1 MTMERMKHLL
11 PNDRMKVMQQD
22 VFFTDADSVL
32 TLLYQPLIGREAVA
46 LFQFLK
52 EEAAKQVADASVS
65 HHYVMTMLNMD
76 LDEFFEA
83 RKRLEAIGLLKTFKE
98 SLSYTTFYYLLQRPF
113 SAKGFFADSMY
124 SVLLEHQVGQDVAN
138 QLKKK
143 LIQPRKLPD
152 SVQQLTTSFDDV
164 FTTVAPKEEAENPP
178 IKQDK
183 QVEESSLPVDW
194 LKKMLSQQQ
203 LQPQSI
209 LTQSNLIFM
218 EKMIKIYDVNFL
230 ELEKAVMWAVT
241 EASTLD
247 RKEFH
252 AMCKDIYYKKHGTV
266 PPRLYRHNA
275 QSEENPLS
283 NQPKSTNA
291 STKSENL
298 SKKDKLIHHFETI
311 THRQLLEDHSSS
323 GVASMKEIDMITDMM
338 ETHGLAQPVMNVLV
352 DYVLKRN
359 QNKLSKNY
367 LETIAAH
374 WSREKIATAEQ
385 AMDIAKRE
393 HHMYQQWQ
401 QKKQK
406 QTKKSNE
413 VLPKWFKE
421 QKESNKKQQP
431 VKQEKSADEIEKD
444 RQELEQFIKSFQK

>member
-291 STKSENL
+291 STPNGNI
-298 SKKDKLIHHFETI
+298 SKKEKLIHHFENI

-323 GVASMKEIDMITDMM
+323 GVASMKEIDMITEMM
-338 ETHGLAQPVMNVLV
+338 ETHGLSQPVMNVLV

-374 WSREKIATAEQ
+374 WSRVKITTAEQ

-421 QKESNKKQQP
+421 QKESNKKQP
-431 VKQEKSADEIEKD
+431 AKQEKSADEIEKD

>member
-194 LKKMLSQQQ
+194 LKKC
-203 LQPQSI
+203 
-209 LTQSNLIFM
+209 
-218 EKMIKIYDVNFL
+218 FL
-230 ELEKAVMWAVT
+230 N
-241 EASTLD
+241 SS
-247 RKEFH
+247 
-252 AMCKDIYYKKHGTV
+252 Y
-266 PPRLYRHNA
+266 
-275 QSEENPLS
+275 NPNRS
-283 NQPKSTNA
+283 
-291 STKSENL
+291 
-298 SKKDKLIHHFETI
+298 
-311 THRQLLEDHSSS
+311 
-323 GVASMKEIDMITDMM
+323 
-338 ETHGLAQPVMNVLV
+338 
-352 DYVLKRN
+352 
-359 QNKLSKNY
+359 
-367 LETIAAH
+367 
-374 WSREKIATAEQ
+374 
-385 AMDIAKRE
+385 
-393 HHMYQQWQ
+393 
-401 QKKQK
+401 
-406 QTKKSNE
+406 
-413 VLPKWFKE
+413 
-421 QKESNKKQQP
+421 
-431 VKQEKSADEIEKD
+431 
-444 RQELEQFIKSFQK
+444 